1 MFQVNDNLIEKK
13 QQESQFD
20 ILLFMRER
28 NYFFKIPEQSLTS
41 LNSLYKYLSVCAKI
55 ELKQAKNKMVESK
68 DSDENTQETDRNKN
82 IRNIGEIQN
91 KINNNNNK
99 EKKDNPIYKISE
111 LEQKIKEMKIISD
124 RRYHDLKEENSKLNI
139 MNFEISQ
146 NIISLK
152 TKVKNLEE
160 KLFKIQSRDLWKQI
174 VNYNLYHLN
183 IQKTGDYDERIG
195 KIISEL
201 KKFKNSQIYIKFF
214 EDVNAIINKGNLT
227 AHDFEKKLPIG
238 MKVNYIDVLFKNQRL
253 PNISSAEIK
262 FVKKILMSIKTE
274 VILERFVQD
283 KNALYE
289 NMERM
294 DLRKVISDA
303 ITKK

>member
-1 MFQVNDNLIEKK
+1 M
-13 QQESQFD
+13 
-20 ILLFMRER
+20 
-28 NYFFKIPEQSLTS
+28 
-41 LNSLYKYLSVCAKI
+41 
-55 ELKQAKNKMVESK
+55 
-68 DSDENTQETDRNKN
+68 
-82 IRNIGEIQN
+82 
-91 KINNNNNK
+91 
-99 EKKDNPIYKISE
+99 
-111 LEQKIKEMKIISD
+111 
-124 RRYHDLKEENSKLNI
+124 
-139 MNFEISQ
+139 
-146 NIISLK
+146 
-152 TKVKNLEE
+152 
-160 KLFKIQSRDLWKQI
+160 
-174 VNYNLYHLN
+174 
-183 IQKTGDYDERIG
+183 
-195 KIISEL
+195 